1 VASLSFYLVVVGGV
15 ALATAFALLITHLVL
30 LASNDRALRAPTTA
44 AVGAAAIAG
53 VNISGPLGEAIAGG
67 GVVNAE
73 RRSSVGDA
81 GAALTYVGT
90 AALGLSLIARAL
102 VVGRGPWGNLYEFSI
117 AFAFGICAA
126 TLYFDRG
133 GRLRAL
139 GTIAIGV
146 ALGLLAYAA
155 TLPNE
160 VVQLVPALQHPLLL
174 TIHVGL
180 AMLSYGI
187 FAFAFA
193 AGVAY
198 LIQGDQDRF
207 SWLPPAKRL
216 DQVAFQAVTVGF
228 PLFAGMLILGSIW
241 ASIAWS
247 RYWGWDPKEPARL
260 AGATSCFAPRHR
272 LRRGPPH
279 LLREPLVQRPPHLFR
294 PPHPLGRPHPL
305 GASQALAGAKTR
317 RFVTFTL
324 RGL

>member
-1 VASLSFYLVVVGGV
+1 MATLSFYLVVVAGV

-30 LASNDRALRAPTTA
+30 LVSNDRALRAV
-44 AVGAAAIAG
+44 AVAPARAG
-53 VNISGPLGEAIAGG
+53 SSISNISGPLGDAIAGG
-67 GVVNAE
+67 GRTDDE
-73 RRSSVGDA
+73 RRSSAGEI
-81 GAALTYVGT
+81 GAALTVVGT
-90 AALGLSLIARAL
+90 VALGLALVARAI

-126 TLYFDRG
+126 TIAFDRG

-139 GTIAIGV
+139 SVIAVGV
-146 ALGLLAYAA
+146 SLGLLGYAA

-160 VVQLVPALQHPLLL
+160 VVALVPALQHPLLL

-198 LIQGDQDRF
+198 LAQGEHDRF
-207 SWLPPAKRL
+207 RWLPPAKRL
-216 DQVAFQAVTVGF
+216 DQVAFQAVAIGF

-247 RYWGWDPKEPARL
+247 RYWGWDPKETAALATWLVYAVYLHAR
-260 AGATSCFAPRHR
+260 SQ
-272 LRRGPPH
+272 RGW
-279 LLREPLVQRPPHLFR
+279 Q
-294 PPHPLGRPHPL
+294 GRPAAL
-305 GASQALAGAKTR
+305 LLVIGFGAVLLTYSGNLW
-317 RFVTFTL
+317 FS
-324 RGL
+324 GLHTYSGLPTP